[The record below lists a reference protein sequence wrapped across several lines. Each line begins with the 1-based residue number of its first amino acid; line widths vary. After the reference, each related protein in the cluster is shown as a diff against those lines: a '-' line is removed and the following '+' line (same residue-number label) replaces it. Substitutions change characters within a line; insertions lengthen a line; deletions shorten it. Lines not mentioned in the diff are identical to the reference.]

1 MLLENGAEFLVLLFS
16 SLTEVSGS
24 RKPDQL
30 KTLSTWVKFVTL
42 FGDIQNKYILFGGNF
57 NVIFYSFLEAQEGN
71 QVGKIHFSKINSN
84 KGKARPCQHFENLKS
99 QKQTFYFQIIL
110 YNRIYSKKIIL
121 FLLPNQLQET
131 A

>member
-57 NVIFYSFLEAQEGN
+57 NVIFYSFLEAQAGTPSWKN
-71 QVGKIHFSKINSN
+71 T
-84 KGKARPCQHFENLKS
+84 L
-99 QKQTFYFQIIL
+99 
-110 YNRIYSKKIIL
+110 
-121 FLLPNQLQET
+121 
-131 A
+131 